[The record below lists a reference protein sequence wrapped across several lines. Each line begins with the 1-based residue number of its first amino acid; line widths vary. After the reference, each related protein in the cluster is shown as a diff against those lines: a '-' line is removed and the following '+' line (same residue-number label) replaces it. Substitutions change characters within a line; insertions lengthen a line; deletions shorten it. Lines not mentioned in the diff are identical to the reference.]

1 MQHTQSC
8 RFAVLQRRAK
18 GSLVKLFNYST
29 YLFTISSENMEDVTI
44 NRVSQRELNN
54 KDDKNMIQIKNCL
67 LSTGTDILEKKIQ
80 MYV

>member
-1 MQHTQSC
+1 
-8 RFAVLQRRAK
+8 
-18 GSLVKLFNYST
+18 
-29 YLFTISSENMEDVTI
+29 MEDVTI